1 VAFTSWDPGKN
12 FSADCRA
19 PAWDRIKKCR
29 LRRFQLMLLLRFGR
43 NISFQNMVVFFLL
56 HPKVL
61 PDFKISRFLSLK
73 LTNYSKIDLQIPEWK
88 PRFLAH
94 DIMSFTPPNLGFL
107 WPSYRPRGFR
117 GNPRHRAMEYLEQAP
132 ERWPNGGLNG
142 APKWWGVGK
151 PVDSGGLQMMGP
163 FFGYML
169 DFWGVAVTTYFLLG
183 VIGCYW

>member
-1 VAFTSWDPGKN
+1 MASRSWDPGKN

-19 PAWDRIKKCR
+19 PAWDRIKNCR
-29 LRRFQLMLLLRFGR
+29 FRRFQLMLLLRFGR
-43 NISFQNMVVFFLL
+43 IISFQIMVVFFLL

-61 PDFKISRFLSLK
+61 PDFKVSRFLSLK

-94 DIMSFTPPNLGFL
+94 DIMSFSPPNLG
-107 WPSYRPRGFR
+107 WPRGR
-117 GNPRHRAMEYLEQAP
+117 HTDLGVSGGNPRHRAMEYLEQAP
-132 ERWPNGGLNG
+132 ERWPNG

-169 DFWGVAVTTYFLLG
+169 DFWGVAVTSYFLLG
-183 VIGCYW
+183 VIGCY

>member
-1 VAFTSWDPGKN
+1 MASRSWDPGKN

-19 PAWDRIKKCR
+19 PAWDRIKNCR
-29 LRRFQLMLLLRFGR
+29 FRRFQLMLLLRFGR
-43 NISFQNMVVFFLL
+43 IISFQIMVVFFLL

-61 PDFKISRFLSLK
+61 PDFKVSRFLSLK

-117 GNPRHRAMEYLEQAP
+117 VSEASCDGIFGAGAL
-132 ERWPNGGLNG
+132 GGLT
-142 APKWWGVGK
+142 APQNDGVLESRWTLAGFKWWGH
-151 PVDSGGLQMMGP
+151 
-163 FFGYML
+163 
-169 DFWGVAVTTYFLLG
+169 FLG
-183 VIGCYW
+183 IC

>member
-1 VAFTSWDPGKN
+1 MAFTSWDPGKN

-19 PAWDRIKKCR
+19 PAWDRIKNCR
-29 LRRFQLMLLLRFGR
+29 FRRFQLMLLLRFGR

-56 HPKVL
+56 HPKVV
-61 PDFKISRFLSLK
+61 PDFKVSRFLSLK

-117 GNPRHRAMEYLEQAP
+117 GFRGIVRWNIWSRRPW
-132 ERWPNGGLNG
+132 WPNGGLT
-142 APKWWGVGK
+142 APQNDGVLESRWTPAGFKWWGH
-151 PVDSGGLQMMGP
+151 
-163 FFGYML
+163 
-169 DFWGVAVTTYFLLG
+169 FLG
-183 VIGCYW
+183 IC